1 MQTTFA
7 VRGRSESEK
16 GTGLALFSLP
26 NSGSIA
32 KGADAHVVMYVFAA
46 KDGKGGKRKHKNF
59 AKTRARN
66 FASSL

>member
-32 KGADAHVVMYVFAA
+32 KGADDAHVVMCVFAA
-46 KDGKGGKRKHKNF
+46 KDGREGNEKGGKRKHKIF
-59 AKTRARN
+59 AAPEN
-66 FASSL
+66 